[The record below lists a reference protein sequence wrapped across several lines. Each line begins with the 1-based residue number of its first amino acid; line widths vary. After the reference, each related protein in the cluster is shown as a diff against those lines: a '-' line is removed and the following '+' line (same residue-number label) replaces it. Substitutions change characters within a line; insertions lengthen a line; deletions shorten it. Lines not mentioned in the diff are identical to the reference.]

1 MKKLIA
7 GVSLIAI
14 LAGCIFLGDDSSTAK
29 YAGDRNGGLIAGDRN
44 GGLIAG
50 DRNGGLIA

>member
-29 YAGDRNGGLIAGDRN
+29 YAGDRNGGLIA
-44 GGLIAG
+44 
-50 DRNGGLIA
+50 